1 MATRKKRLS
10 SSKRSASVFR
20 FEKFGDIKK
29 TVDSRISDLKIKKR
43 YNNSVAFAQNKPFT
57 SFFIVLGVLLIIIIL
72 GSTIFSVKSPKVEGR
87 SVPKNVSVY
96 RLGASPRISVQGE
109 VKKGGVVK
117 IVASAPGIVNSINV
131 YEGDS
136 VEKGTVILNLASN
149 YEGANAAT
157 LQRQLAGAT
166 YQNTKDTYDTQKDL
180 IQKQRDLANQQSSNA
195 EEMRKITQASIEET
209 EQLINLSSELITPI
223 KAEISRLQSINADPA
238 LIIAQESM
246 QAQLQGGLNQLQSAL
261 RASRFQVDPSKA
273 PVTLE
278 KVGHEIALKQIDLQ
292 ERALKFGLEAAG
304 IQFRLAQVQESTM
317 YPSSP
322 FNAVVQKINVKVG
335 DSVTPGTALATLAG
349 DAGDVVIDAKVPKEI
364 AEKVSKIEKA
374 SINIDGKKIDLM
386 PSYVST
392 EATDGQLYSVLFT
405 LPTEYKKFFTDSAFV
420 AVTLPIGETL
430 GTTIPFVP
438 VDSVFQTQDEA
449 FVFVVDGDKAR
460 SRKVKLGPVTGSY
473 VTIEQGLTSR
483 DQVILNRTV
492 IDGDSVKIQN

>member
-1 MATRKKRLS
+1 MANRTKRLS

-29 TVDSRISDLKIKKR
+29 TVDSRISSLKIKKR
-43 YNNSVAFAQNKPFT
+43 YKNSVAFAQKKPFT
-57 SFFIVLGVLLIIIIL
+57 SFFIVLGALLLVIVL
-72 GSTIFSVKSPKVEGR
+72 GSTIFSVKSPKIEGR
-87 SVPKNVSVY
+87 TIPKNVDVY

-117 IVASAPGIVNSINV
+117 IMAQAPGIVNSINTL
-131 YEGDS
+131 EGAT
-136 VEKGTVILNLASN
+136 VEKGTILLNLASN
-149 YEGANAAT
+149 YEGANAFT
-157 LQRQLAGAT
+157 LQRQLAGTT
-166 YQNTKDTYDTQKDL
+166 YQNTKDTYDIQSGL
-180 IQKQRDLANQQSSNA
+180 ITRQRDLATRQSENS
-195 EEMRKITQASIEET
+195 EEMRKLTRTSIDET
-209 EQLINLSSELITPI
+209 RNLINING
-223 KAEISRLQSINADPA
+223 EIIRGLQNAINSDPA
-238 LIIAQESM
+238 GSAVEQGQLAQV
-246 QAQLQGGLNQLQSAL
+246 QAGQNQLQAAL
-261 RASRFQVDPSKA
+261 RASEYQVNPTGPAID
-273 PVTLE
+273 LE
-278 KVGHEIALKQIDLQ
+278 KIGRDVALAQLDLQ
-292 ERALKFGLEAAG
+292 EKALKFGLEVSG

-322 FNAVVQKINVKVG
+322 FASVVQKIHVKVG
-335 DSVTPGTALATLAG
+335 DSINPGTLLATLAG

-405 LPTEYKKFFTDSAFV
+405 LPTEYQKLFTDSSFV
-420 AVTLPIGETL
+420 SVSLPIGESI

-449 FVFVVDGDKAR
+449 FVFVVDGGKAQ

>member
-1 MATRKKRLS
+1 MAT
-10 SSKRSASVFR
+10 SKRRLPSSRRSATVSR
-20 FEKFGDIKK
+20 FEKFGDIKQ

-43 YNNSVAFAQNKPFT
+43 YNNGVAFAQKKPFT
-57 SFFIVLGVLLIIIIL
+57 SFFIVLGVLLLIIAL

-87 SVPKNVSVY
+87 TMPKNVNVY

-117 IVASAPGIVNSINV
+117 IIASTPGIVNSINV

-136 VEKGTVILNLASN
+136 IEKGTVILNLASN

-157 LQRQLAGAT
+157 LQRQLAGAS

-180 IQKQRDLANQQSSNA
+180 IQKQRDLANLQSTNT
-195 EEMRKITQASIEET
+195 EDIRKITQTSIEET
-209 EQLINLSSELITPI
+209 EQLINLNSELINPI
-223 KAEISRLQSINADPA
+223 KSQIASLQSSNGSPTQ
-238 LIIAQESM
+238 IAELQSL
-246 QAQLQGGLNQLQSAL
+246 QSQLQGGINQLQSAL
-261 RASRFQVDPSKA
+261 RASRLQVDPSKA
-273 PVTLE
+273 PVALE
-278 KVGHEIALKQIDLQ
+278 KIGHEIALKQIDLQ

-335 DSVTPGTALATLAG
+335 DSVNPGATLATLAG

-374 SINIDGKKIDLM
+374 AIDINGKKIELM

-405 LPTEYKKFFTDSAFV
+405 LPTEYKKLFTDSSFV
-420 AVTLPIGETL
+420 SVSLPIGETI
-430 GTTIPFVP
+430 GSTIPFVP

-449 FVFVVDGDKAR
+449 FVFVIEGGKAR

-492 IDGDSVKIQN
+492 IDGDSVKVQN